1 MSTSQG
7 SHRTA
12 AGARAASEPD
22 TGTGGARTGEH
33 CAARRRT
40 AAGRRGLRQGQG
52 LHLGRNLNLSLNLNL
67 RRLLPQA
74 LVIALLA
81 GGTSAFVAADKAVLL
96 TVDGVPRSLHT
107 FAGDVAGLLGEEGV
121 AFGDHDIVA
130 PAPGTSLADGDE
142 IVVRYGRPVT
152 LSLDG
157 HRRRVWTT
165 AHTVEDALD
174 QLGVRA
180 DGAYLSVSR
189 SRPIS
194 RKGLSLDVRTEREIT
209 VRADGRERTV
219 HTNAATVREAVG
231 AAGVRLGGEDA
242 TSVPP
247 GSFPR
252 DGQTITVLR
261 IATGEEAREERV
273 PYATVR
279 VEDPAL
285 ASGTQRVEQRG
296 RHGVR
301 RTTFAVRTVNGVREG
316 RPRKIAEELV
326 RKPRAERVRVGTR
339 PGRLPDQR
347 IRAGFSAGSGGRVSG
362 AEGLDWDG
370 LAACES
376 GGRPGAVDPS
386 GTYGGLYQFD
396 NRTWRSMGG
405 RGRPQDAPAT
415 EQTYR
420 AKKLYSQRGSNPW
433 PHCGRRLYR

>member
-12 AGARAASEPD
+12 AGACAAIEPE
-22 TGTGGARTGEH
+22 TGTGGARAGEH
-33 CAARRRT
+33 CAARRRR
-40 AAGRRGLRQGQG
+40 ARRGSPRHG
-52 LHLGRNLNLSLNLNL
+52 LSLGLSL
-67 RRLLPQA
+67 RRLVPQA
-74 LVIALLA
+74 LVIAVLA

-96 TVDGVPRSLHT
+96 SVDGVPHRLHT
-107 FAGDVAGLLGEEGV
+107 FAGDVAELLAEEGV
-121 AFGDHDIVA
+121 AFGEHDIVA
-130 PAPGTSLADGDE
+130 PAPNTSLADGDE

-157 HRRRVWTT
+157 RRRAVWTT
-165 AHTVEDALD
+165 AHTVEAALD

-189 SRPIS
+189 SLPIS
-194 RKGLSLDVRTEREIT
+194 RDGLSLDVRTEREIT
-209 VRADGRERTV
+209 VRADGRAHTV
-219 HTNAATVREAVG
+219 RTNAATVREAVG
-231 AAGVRLGGEDA
+231 AAGIRLTGQDT
-242 TSVPP
+242 TSIAP

-261 IATGEEAREERV
+261 ITTGEEAREEHV
-273 PYATVR
+273 PYPTVR
-279 VEDPAL
+279 VEDPEL
-285 ASGTQRVEQRG
+285 ASGTERVEQRG

-301 RTTFAVRTVNGVREG
+301 RTTFAVRTVNGVRDG
-316 RPRKIAEELV
+316 RPRKIAEKLV
-326 RKPRAERVRVGTR
+326 REPRAERVRVGTR
-339 PGRLPDQR
+339 PRRVPEHQVWISGAASTHSVGVAGNTSGA
-347 IRAGFSAGSGGRVSG
+347 RAAGA

-376 GGRPGAVDPS
+376 GGRPAAVDPS

-405 RGRPQDAPAT
+405 RGRPQDAPAA

-420 AKKLYSQRGSNPW
+420 AKKLYSQRGANPW